1 MATYVHDGMT
11 IDHTPSNAVAAGD
24 VVVVGALVGV
34 APRAIAANAL
44 GAIQVEGVFDFPKT
58 TSAAIDA
65 GDAVY
70 WDADPGQ
77 IVKTQTTGDVL
88 CGHAVAGALEAAT
101 TVRVKLG
108 R

>member
-11 IDHTPSNAVAAGD
+11 IDHTPSGAVAAGD
-24 VVVVGALVGV
+24 VVVVGSIVGV

-44 GAIQVEGVFDFPKT
+44 GAIQIEGVFDIAKDGNEIT
-58 TSAAIDA
+58 A
-65 GDAVY
+65 GAAVY
-70 WDADPGQ
+70 YDESESE
-77 IVKTQTTGDVL
+77 IVTTASGNVF
-88 CGHAVAGALEAAT
+88 CGHAIAAAAAGAA